1 MRNSIFDEP
10 SETQALLERARAG
23 DAEAVERLF
32 QGHREYL
39 RQVIAPR
46 LASRLHAR
54 VDASDIVQEAEAV
67 AARRMS
73 DYLQRQPVA
82 FRLWLRQIAQ
92 DQLLMAY
99 RRHIGAERRTVMREI
114 PLPEQS
120 SLELARQLVDQ
131 GPSPSQQAVR
141 SEQVH
146 AIRQALARLSTDDC
160 ELVMMRSHE
169 QLSFEEIGY
178 VLRIEPTAARKRYG
192 RALLRLARIV
202 HDIGLTESQI

>member
-1 MRNSIFDEP
+1 MRNPIFDEP
-10 SETQALLERARAG
+10 SETQALLEKARAG
-23 DAEAVERLF
+23 DAKAIDRLF
-32 QGHREYL
+32 QSHREYL
-39 RQVIAPR
+39 HRVIAPR
-46 LASRLHAR
+46 LTTRLHPR

-67 AARRMS
+67 AVRRMS

-99 RRHIGAERRTVMREI
+99 RRHIGAERRTVAREV

-141 SEQVH
+141 AEQVR
-146 AIRQALARLSTDDC
+146 AIRQALGRLSTSDC

-169 QLSFEEIGY
+169 QLSFEEISY
-178 VLRIEPTAARKRYG
+178 VLRIEPATARKRYG
-192 RALLRLARIV
+192 RALVRLARIV
-202 HDIGLTESQI
+202 QDIGLTESQV

>member
-1 MRNSIFDEP
+1 MRDPMFDEP
-10 SETQALLERARAG
+10 SETQALLEQARAG
-23 DAEAVERLF
+23 DAEAIERLF

-39 RQVIAPR
+39 RRVIAPR

-54 VDASDIVQEAEAV
+54 VDASDIMQEAEAV

-73 DYLQRQPVA
+73 DYLERQPVA

-99 RRHIGAERRTVMREI
+99 RRHIGAERRTVMREV

-120 SLELARQLVDQ
+120 SLELARQLVDK

-141 SEQVH
+141 AEQVRT
-146 AIRQALARLSTDDC
+146 IRQALARLSTDDC

-178 VLRIEPTAARKRYG
+178 VLRIEPAAARKRYG
-192 RALLRLARIV
+192 RALLRLAKIV